1 MNLSFSFLNKLSLV
15 ISSATKLKQKNK
27 IHDYSQQIWGSDYVF
42 ERLNEGMI
50 GYMTG
55 VGTGI
60 KPCDRI
66 ILREGCESYQYQ
78 VEEIDYYS
86 DPSNM
91 WIALLKQVSR
101 QE

>member
-1 MNLSFSFLNKLSLV
+1 MNLSFSFLNKISLV
-15 ISSATKLKQKNK
+15 SSPANLLKQKNK
-27 IHDYSQQIWGSDYVF
+27 IHDYSQQVWGSDYVF

-55 VGTGI
+55 VGKGI

-86 DPSNM
+86 DPSDM
-91 WIALLKQVSR
+91 WIALLK
-101 QE
+101 EIPID